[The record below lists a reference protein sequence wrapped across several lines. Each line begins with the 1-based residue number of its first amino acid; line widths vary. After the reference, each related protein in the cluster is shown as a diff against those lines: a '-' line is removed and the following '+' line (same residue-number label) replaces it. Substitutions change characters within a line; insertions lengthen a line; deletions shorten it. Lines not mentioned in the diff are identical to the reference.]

1 MVFVSMNP
9 RLLQGEEDPGGEL
22 HVLRRMGRVE
32 MVEADAEAREVALV
46 ALGHAGDQ
54 VLGCHALGLGAQ
66 HDRGAV
72 GVVGADEIHLV
83 PLQPL
88 EAHPDVGLHVLHEV
102 ADVKRAVRVRQR
114 GGDEE
119 LAGH

>member
-1 MVFVSMNP
+1 LWLSAT
-9 RLLQGEEDPGGEL
+9 RAISSS
-22 HVLRRMGRVE
+22 GR
-32 MVEADAEAREVALV
+32 D
-46 ALGHAGDQ
+46 
-54 VLGCHALGLGAQ
+54 ALGLGAQ

-72 GVVGADEIHLV
+72 GVVGADEVDLV
-83 PLQPL
+83 SLQAL

-102 ADVKRAVRVRQR
+102 ADVKRTVCVRQR